1 MLTLDSV
8 IPGQANFHGNKSYT
22 GARFTAIG
30 ATSISRLESEFA
42 GEQTGKLYIRLSD
55 FCTLSFQNYLNR

>member
-1 MLTLDSV
+1 MLNLDSV
-8 IPGQANFHGNKSYT
+8 IPCQTNVHGNKSYT

-42 GEQTGKLYIRLSD
+42 GEQTGKMYICLSA
-55 FCTLSFQNYLNR
+55 FCTLSKNYLHL